1 MSIVDLAVAA
11 RHLSADLDEDGDAIA
26 DMLERVE
33 SMVLDYLVR
42 DEYEDDETPPSRV
55 QQAVLLALSEVYDKR
70 DADPFTPAV
79 VALLIP
85 YRSPG
90 VF

>member
-1 MSIVDLAVAA
+1 MNIVDLEVAA
-11 RHLSADLDEDGDAIA
+11 RHLSADLDEDGEAIA

-33 SMVLDYLVR
+33 SIVLDYLER
-42 DEYEDDETPPSRV
+42 DEYEDDETPPARV
-55 QQAVLLALSEVYDKR
+55 QQAVLLALTEVYDKR
-70 DADPFTPAV
+70 DSDPITPAV
-79 VALLIP
+79 IALLIP